1 MSSAT
6 LNKKQNERMLPAGIP
21 DGSICAI
28 KEAVPAGKQKPA
40 AMPAWTDLSWEWK
53 PGFIEIKERAELSYY
68 G

>member
-40 AMPAWTDLSWEWK
+40 AMPAWTDLSWGWK
-53 PGFIEIKERAELSYY
+53 PGLQK
-68 G
+68 